1 MFILFGML
9 ACIVSWLDFS
19 SLIAR
24 NIKLLF
30 SPMIMQF
37 QFSLLKNTSAPDYN
51 HNLSPLQHARL
62 EQQPRNFVL
71 IGIVTVHLLSLICI
85 AIIVKFQISKLYLS
99 LVKDNSDNMICT
111 RWYGP
116 YVITQNLD
124 CILYKTLL
132 KLINSYH

>member
-85 AIIVKFQISKLYLS
+85 AIIVKFQISKLCLS
-99 LVKDNSDNMICT
+99 LAAYDFDNIIVMV
-111 RWYGP
+111 Y
-116 YVITQNLD
+116 LD
-124 CILYKTLL
+124 CILFKILL